1 MMQTLLTNSP
11 AAPTAAA
18 ADKSA
23 VLTASQ
29 DGGEGAQQSD
39 GKVGFSEVMN
49 RVQQA
54 DKVNAKADGKVV
66 NAGGKAPNA
75 DSKAPGRPGAEQ
87 GSAGALESNKPVP
100 TAKGEAAKSLANEAE
115 EAGSV
120 DDKPQK
126 GSEPDPALAPN
137 DFLQRL
143 QDALKQ
149 DTSLVAPPAINLVAT
164 APVVETDGKML
175 PHKDADAESAEA
187 SATLTQPLAGSSDKQ
202 GATTSAATLAR
213 QAASLLTGETS
224 AAVDA
229 KAAQPDA
236 VMTDDAALTAQLQET
251 GKESGGKESGGKESG
266 TGANANQ
273 PTDNNGKE
281 TKGSKNEL
289 SAAERAAL
297 LSKVPAAALSEQGEN
312 DTRIQLEGADKGA
325 KPVVPPMA
333 GKEEP
338 VKTAPLQATHQAVA
352 TQPGAARAFE
362 EGVTRTD
369 GGSSSVA
376 ADKAPTQTA
385 AEGDGQSKPVA
396 AKAEGQPAPAASSGA
411 PAPAPASEPVL
422 VAPQQV
428 LASSEPQGPQ
438 ASLASLSAGLKQM
451 EATERSDA
459 PRARS
464 EVKVDVKQKVAEL
477 ARGGA
482 QESSETTT
490 TPESSRSQ
498 QVQQN
503 SQPQAVGHDN
513 RPAATEA
520 AARREPANLP
530 HLKLADPEAPAQLHQ
545 KVNLMLAD
553 KLQQAEIQLDPL
565 GLGKMK
571 IQIQMGAD
579 SQANVHFVVQHGQTR
594 EMLEQAMPRL
604 RDMLAGQGI
613 QLGQTLVQQQPQ
625 QQSQGQ
631 SAFAGQGQQGQ
642 KGSGSF
648 AETGQ
653 TEAEVTGAGMRLST
667 ESANDSGIDFYA

>member
-29 DGGEGAQQSD
+29 DGGDGALQSD

-54 DKVNAKADGKVV
+54 DKVNAKGDGKVANADGK
-66 NAGGKAPNA
+66 APA
-75 DSKAPGRPGAEQ
+75 RPGAEQ

-100 TAKGEAAKSLANEAE
+100 TAKSEAAKSLANEAE
-115 EAGSV
+115 EAGSA

-126 GSEPDPALAPN
+126 GSDPDPALAPN

-149 DTSLVAPPAINLVAT
+149 DTSLVAPAAINLVAT

-175 PHKDADAESAEA
+175 PQKGADAESAEA
-187 SATLTQPLAGSSDKQ
+187 AATLTQPLASSGEKQ
-202 GATTSAATLAR
+202 GATTSAAALAR
-213 QAASLLTGETS
+213 QAASLLRGETS
-224 AAVDA
+224 VPVDA

-236 VMTDDAALTAQLQET
+236 VMTDDAALAAQLQET
-251 GKESGGKESGGKESG
+251 GKEGSGKESGA
-266 TGANANQ
+266 GANADQ
-273 PTDNNGKE
+273 HADSNGKE

-289 SAAERAAL
+289 STAERAAL
-297 LSKVPAAALSEQGEN
+297 LSKMPAAALSEQSEN

-338 VKTAPLQATHQAVA
+338 VKSAPLQATHQAVA

-369 GGSSSVA
+369 GGSSSAA

-385 AEGDGQSKPVA
+385 ADVDGQSKPVA

-411 PAPAPASEPVL
+411 SAPASEPVL

-653 TEAEVTGAGMRLST
+653 TKAEVTGAGMRLST
-667 ESANDSGIDFYA
+667 ESTNDSGIDFYA

>member
-29 DGGEGAQQSD
+29 DGGEGALQSD
-39 GKVGFSEVMN
+39 GKIGFSEVMN

-54 DKVNAKADGKVV
+54 DKVNAKADSKVA
-66 NAGGKAPNA
+66 NADGKAPA
-75 DSKAPGRPGAEQ
+75 RPGAEQ
-87 GSAGALESNKPVP
+87 GSAGALEGNKPVP
-100 TAKGEAAKSLANEAE
+100 TAKGEAAKSLADEAE
-115 EAGSV
+115 EAASA

-187 SATLTQPLAGSSDKQ
+187 SATLTQPLASSSDKQ
-202 GATTSAATLAR
+202 GATTSAAALAR

-224 AAVDA
+224 VPVDT
-229 KAAQPDA
+229 KAAQPDS
-236 VMTDDAALTAQLQET
+236 VVTDDAALAAQLQET
-251 GKESGGKESGGKESG
+251 GKEGSGKENDA
-266 TGANANQ
+266 GANANQ
-273 PTDNNGKE
+273 PADNNGKE
-281 TKGSKNEL
+281 TKGSKSEL

-297 LSKVPAAALSEQGEN
+297 LIKVPAAALSEQGEN

-411 PAPAPASEPVL
+411 PAPATAPASEPVL

-477 ARGGA
+477 ARGGT

-667 ESANDSGIDFYA
+667 ESTNDSGIDFYA

>member
-29 DGGEGAQQSD
+29 DGGEGALQSD
-39 GKVGFSEVMN
+39 GKAGFSEVMN

-54 DKVNAKADGKVV
+54 DKVNAKADGK
-66 NAGGKAPNA
+66 APA
-75 DSKAPGRPGAEQ
+75 RPGAEQ
-87 GSAGALESNKPVP
+87 GSAGASESNKPVP
-100 TAKGEAAKSLANEAE
+100 TTKSEAAKSLANEAE
-115 EAGSV
+115 EAGSA

-126 GSEPDPALAPN
+126 GSEPDPALTPN

-149 DTSLVAPPAINLVAT
+149 DTSLVAPTAINLVAT

-175 PHKDADAESAEA
+175 PQKGADAESAEA
-187 SATLTQPLAGSSDKQ
+187 SATLTQPLTGSGEKP
-202 GATTSAATLAR
+202 GATTSAAALAR

-224 AAVDA
+224 VPIDA

-236 VMTDDAALTAQLQET
+236 VMTDDAALAAQLQGA
-251 GKESGGKESGGKESG
+251 GKESGGKESGANTDQQADNSGK
-266 TGANANQ
+266 
-273 PTDNNGKE
+273 D
-281 TKGSKNEL
+281 TKGSKSEL

-297 LSKVPAAALSEQGEN
+297 LSKVPAAGLSEQGEN
-312 DTRIQLEGADKGA
+312 DTKIQLDGADKGA

-362 EGVTRTD
+362 EGITRTD
-369 GGSSSVA
+369 GGSNSAA

-385 AEGDGQSKPVA
+385 SDVDGQSKPVA
-396 AKAEGQPAPAASSGA
+396 AKAEGQPANAASSGA
-411 PAPAPASEPVL
+411 PAPATAPASEPVL

-490 TPESSRSQ
+490 TPENSRSQ

-667 ESANDSGIDFYA
+667 ESTNDSGIDFYA

>member
-29 DGGEGAQQSD
+29 DGGEGALQSD
-39 GKVGFSEVMN
+39 GKAGFSEVMN

-54 DKVNAKADGKVV
+54 DKVNAKADGK
-66 NAGGKAPNA
+66 APA
-75 DSKAPGRPGAEQ
+75 RPGAEQ
-87 GSAGALESNKPVP
+87 GSAGASESNKPVP
-100 TAKGEAAKSLANEAE
+100 TAKSEAAKSLANEAE
-115 EAGSV
+115 EAGSA

-149 DTSLVAPPAINLVAT
+149 DTSLVAPTAINLVAT

-175 PHKDADAESAEA
+175 PQKGADAESAEA

-202 GATTSAATLAR
+202 GATTSAAALAR

-224 AAVDA
+224 VPVDA

-236 VMTDDAALTAQLQET
+236 AMTDDVALTAQLQET
-251 GKESGGKESGGKESG
+251 GKEGSGKESG
-266 TGANANQ
+266 ANADQ
-273 PTDNNGKE
+273 QADNSGKE
-281 TKGSKNEL
+281 TKGSKSEL

-312 DTRIQLEGADKGA
+312 DTKIQLEGADKGA

-362 EGVTRTD
+362 EGMTRTD
-369 GGSSSVA
+369 SGSNSAA

-396 AKAEGQPAPAASSGA
+396 AKAEGQPANAASSGA
-411 PAPAPASEPVL
+411 PAPATAPASEPVL

-490 TPESSRSQ
+490 TPENSRSQ

-513 RPAATEA
+513 RPATAEL
-520 AARREPANLP
+520 AARRDPANLL

-571 IQIQMGAD
+571 IQIQID
-579 SQANVHFVVQHGQTR
+579 SSNQANVHFVVQHGQTR

-667 ESANDSGIDFYA
+667 ESTNDSGIDFYA

>member
-29 DGGEGAQQSD
+29 DGGEGALQSD

-54 DKVNAKADGKVV
+54 DKVNA

-75 DSKAPGRPGAEQ
+75 DSKAPARPGAEQ
-87 GSAGALESNKPVP
+87 GSSGALEGNKPVL
-100 TAKGEAAKSLANEAE
+100 TAKGEVAKSLANEAE
-115 EAGSV
+115 EVAGA
-120 DDKPQK
+120 DDKPPK
-126 GSEPDPALAPN
+126 GSDPDPALAPN

-149 DTSLVAPPAINLVAT
+149 DTSLVAPTAINLVAT

-175 PHKDADAESAEA
+175 PQKGADAESAEA
-187 SATLTQPLAGSSDKQ
+187 AATLTQPLAGSGEKL
-202 GATTSAATLAR
+202 GATTSAAALAR

-224 AAVDA
+224 APVDV
-229 KAAQPDA
+229 KAAQPDG
-236 VMTDDAALTAQLQET
+236 VVTDDAALAAQLQGA
-251 GKESGGKESGGKESG
+251 GKKSGGKESG
-266 TGANANQ
+266 TGGANADQ

-281 TKGSKNEL
+281 TKGSKSEL
-289 SAAERAAL
+289 S
-297 LSKVPAAALSEQGEN
+297 AAALSEQGEN
-312 DTRIQLEGADKGA
+312 DTRIQLEGVDKGA

-338 VKTAPLQATHQAVA
+338 VKTAPLQATHQVVA

-369 GGSSSVA
+369 SGSSNAA

-385 AEGDGQSKPVA
+385 AEGDGQSKAVA

-411 PAPAPASEPVL
+411 PAPATAPASEPVL

-482 QESSETTT
+482 QESSEATT

-667 ESANDSGIDFYA
+667 ESTNDSGIDFYA

>member
-11 AAPTAAA
+11 AAPTATA

-23 VLTASQ
+23 VLTANQ
-29 DGGEGAQQSD
+29 DGGEGALQSD

-54 DKVNAKADGKVV
+54 DKVNAKADGKVA
-66 NAGGKAPNA
+66 NAGGKAPA
-75 DSKAPGRPGAEQ
+75 RPGAEQ
-87 GSAGALESNKPVP
+87 GNVGAADSNKPVP

-115 EAGSV
+115 ETAGA

-175 PHKDADAESAEA
+175 PQEDADAESAEA

-202 GATTSAATLAR
+202 GATTSAAALAR

-224 AAVDA
+224 TPVDA

-236 VMTDDAALTAQLQET
+236 VVTDDAALTAQLQGAGQE
-251 GKESGGKESGGKESG
+251 GGGKESGA
-266 TGANANQ
+266 GANADQ
-273 PTDNNGKE
+273 QADNSGKE
-281 TKGSKNEL
+281 TKGSKSEL
-289 SAAERAAL
+289 STAERAAL
-297 LSKVPAAALSEQGEN
+297 LSKVPAAALSEQGED

-333 GKEEP
+333 GKEES

-369 GGSSSVA
+369 GGSSSAA

-411 PAPAPASEPVL
+411 PAPATAPANEPVL

-464 EVKVDVKQKVAEL
+464 EVKVDVKQKVADL

-667 ESANDSGIDFYA
+667 ESTNDSGIDFYA

>member
-1 MMQTLLTNSP
+1 MMQTVLTNSP
-11 AAPTAAA
+11 AAPTAVA

-29 DGGEGAQQSD
+29 DGGEGVLQSD

-54 DKVNAKADGKVV
+54 DKANVKTDGKVAKADGK
-66 NAGGKAPNA
+66 APA
-75 DSKAPGRPGAEQ
+75 LPGAEQ

-115 EAGSV
+115 EAAGA

-126 GSEPDPALAPN
+126 GSELDPALAPN

-149 DTSLVAPPAINLVAT
+149 DTSLVAPAAINLVAT

-187 SATLTQPLAGSSDKQ
+187 AATLTQPLAGSSDKQ
-202 GATTSAATLAR
+202 GAMTSAAALAR
-213 QAASLLTGETS
+213 QAASLLTGDTS
-224 AAVDA
+224 VPVDA

-251 GKESGGKESGGKESG
+251 GKESGGKESGA
-266 TGANANQ
+266 GANADQ
-273 PTDNNGKE
+273 PTDSNGKE
-281 TKGSKNEL
+281 TKGSKSEL

-297 LSKVPAAALSEQGEN
+297 LSKVPAAALSEQSED
-312 DTRIQLEGADKGA
+312 DTKIQLEGADKGA
-325 KPVVPPMA
+325 KPVVPSMA

-369 GGSSSVA
+369 GGSSSAA

-411 PAPAPASEPVL
+411 PAPATAPANEPVL

-477 ARGGA
+477 VRGGA

-667 ESANDSGIDFYA
+667 ESTNDSGIDFYA

>member
-1 MMQTLLTNSP
+1 MMQTLLTNSS

-29 DGGEGAQQSD
+29 DGSEGALQSD
-39 GKVGFSEVMN
+39 GKGGFSEVMN

-54 DKVNAKADGKVV
+54 GKGNAKADGHVA
-66 NAGGKAPNA
+66 NADGKAGPE
-75 DSKAPGRPGAEQ
+75 R
-87 GSAGALESNKPVP
+87 AGAVESDKPLQN
-100 TAKGEAAKSLANEAE
+100 AKGEAAKSLANEAE
-115 EAGSV
+115 EAAGA

-126 GSEPDPALAPN
+126 GSDPDPALAPN

-149 DTSLVAPPAINLVAT
+149 DTSLVAPAAITLVAS

-175 PHKDADAESAEA
+175 PPDDAQAASAET
-187 SATLTQPLAGSSDKQ
+187 SATLTQPLAGSGDKQ
-202 GATTSAATLAR
+202 GTTTAAAALAR

-224 AAVDA
+224 APVDA
-229 KAAQPDA
+229 KATQPDA
-236 VMTDDAALTAQLQET
+236 VVTDDAALAAQLQEAGKEGS
-251 GKESGGKESGGKESG
+251 GKESGAG
-266 TGANANQ
+266 GANADQ
-273 PTDNNGKE
+273 HADKNGKDA
-281 TKGSKNEL
+281 KGSKSEL

-297 LSKVPAAALSEQGEN
+297 QSKLPAAAAVSGQDKEN
-312 DTRIQLEGADKGA
+312 VQIQMEGADKGA

-333 GKEEP
+333 GKDEP
-338 VKTAPLQATHQAVA
+338 ARPSPLQTTHSTVA
-352 TQPGAARAFE
+352 AQPGAARAFV
-362 EGVTRTD
+362 EGMSRADSEANLT
-369 GGSSSVA
+369 SEKAQPQSV
-376 ADKAPTQTA
+376 
-385 AEGDGQSKPVA
+385 AEGDGHSRPATA
-396 AKAEGQPAPAASSGA
+396 AKTESQPAPAAGST
-411 PAPAPASEPVL
+411 PAPAATPNEPVL

-451 EATERSDA
+451 EATERSDSA
-459 PRARS
+459 RGRS
-464 EVKVDVKQKVAEL
+464 EVKVDLKQKAAEL
-477 ARGGA
+477 ARGTSQG
-482 QESSETTT
+482 SSEATA
-490 TPESSRSQ
+490 TPESSHSQ

-513 RPAATEA
+513 RPATIEL
-520 AARREPANLP
+520 AARRDPANLP

-571 IQIQMGAD
+571 IQIQID
-579 SQANVHFVVQHGQTR
+579 SSNQANVHFVVQHGQTR

-613 QLGQTLVQQQPQ
+613 QLGQTQVQQ

-631 SAFAGQGQQGQ
+631 SGFSGQGQQGQ

-653 TEAEVTGAGMRLST
+653 TEAEVTGAGMSLSR
-667 ESANDSGIDFYA
+667 ESTNDRGIDFYA

>member
-29 DGGEGAQQSD
+29 DGGEGALQSD

-54 DKVNAKADGKVV
+54 DKVNAKADGKVP
-66 NAGGKAPNA
+66 A
-75 DSKAPGRPGAEQ
+75 RPGAEQ

-100 TAKGEAAKSLANEAE
+100 TAKSEVAKSLANEAE
-115 EAGSV
+115 EAGSA

-149 DTSLVAPPAINLVAT
+149 DTSLVAPPVINLVAT

-187 SATLTQPLAGSSDKQ
+187 SATLTQPLAGSGEKQ
-202 GATTSAATLAR
+202 GATTSAAALAR

-224 AAVDA
+224 TPVDA

-236 VMTDDAALTAQLQET
+236 VMTDDAALVAQLQET
-251 GKESGGKESGGKESG
+251 GKEGSGKESGAGD
-266 TGANANQ
+266 NADQ
-273 PTDNNGKE
+273 QADSNGKE

-289 SAAERAAL
+289 STAERAAL

-312 DTRIQLEGADKGA
+312 DTKIQLEGADKGA
-325 KPVVPPMA
+325 KTVVPPMA

-338 VKTAPLQATHQAVA
+338 VKTAPLQATHQGVT

-369 GGSSSVA
+369 GGSSSAA

-385 AEGDGQSKPVA
+385 AEGDGQSKPVT

-411 PAPAPASEPVL
+411 PAPATAPANEPVL

-477 ARGGA
+477 ARGGT

-530 HLKLADPEAPAQLHQ
+530 HLKLADPEASAQLHQ

-642 KGSGSF
+642 KGGGSF

-667 ESANDSGIDFYA
+667 ESTNDSGIDFYA

>member
-1 MMQTLLTNSP
+1 MMQTLLTNSS
-11 AAPTAAA
+11 ATPTATA

-23 VLTASQ
+23 LLTASQ
-29 DGGEGAQQSD
+29 DGGEGALQSD

-54 DKVNAKADGKVV
+54 DKVNAKGDGKVA

-75 DSKAPGRPGAEQ
+75 DSKAPARPGAEQ
-87 GSAGALESNKPVP
+87 GNVGAADSNKPVP

-115 EAGSV
+115 EAAGA

-126 GSEPDPALAPN
+126 GSDPDPALAPN

-149 DTSLVAPPAINLVAT
+149 DTSLVAPTAINLVAT

-187 SATLTQPLAGSSDKQ
+187 AATLTQPLAGSGEKQ
-202 GATTSAATLAR
+202 GATTSAAVLAR
-213 QAASLLTGETS
+213 QAASLLTGDTS
-224 AAVDA
+224 VPVDA

-236 VMTDDAALTAQLQET
+236 VVTDDAVLAAQLQGA
-251 GKESGGKESGGKESG
+251 GKESGGKESGA
-266 TGANANQ
+266 GANADQ
-273 PTDNNGKE
+273 QADNSGKE
-281 TKGSKNEL
+281 TKGSKSEL

-297 LSKVPAAALSEQGEN
+297 LSKVPATALSEQGEN
-312 DTRIQLEGADKGA
+312 DTKIQLEGADNKGA

-369 GGSSSVA
+369 GGSSSAA

-411 PAPAPASEPVL
+411 PASATAPASEPVL

-667 ESANDSGIDFYA
+667 ESTNDSGIDFYA

>member
-1 MMQTLLTNSP
+1 MMQTLLTNSS

-29 DGGEGAQQSD
+29 DGSEGALQSD
-39 GKVGFSEVMN
+39 GKGGFSEVMN

-54 DKVNAKADGKVV
+54 GKGNAKADGHVA
-66 NAGGKAPNA
+66 NADGKAGPE
-75 DSKAPGRPGAEQ
+75 R
-87 GSAGALESNKPVP
+87 AGAVESDKPLQN
-100 TAKGEAAKSLANEAE
+100 AKGEAAKSLANEAE
-115 EAGSV
+115 EAAGA

-126 GSEPDPALAPN
+126 GSDPDPALAPN

-149 DTSLVAPPAINLVAT
+149 DTSLVAPAAITLVAS

-175 PHKDADAESAEA
+175 PPDDAQAASAET
-187 SATLTQPLAGSSDKQ
+187 SATLTQPLAGSGDKQ
-202 GATTSAATLAR
+202 GTTTAAAALAR

-224 AAVDA
+224 APVDA
-229 KAAQPDA
+229 KATQPDA
-236 VMTDDAALTAQLQET
+236 VVTDDAALAAQLQEAGKEGS
-251 GKESGGKESGGKESG
+251 GKESGAG
-266 TGANANQ
+266 GANADQ
-273 PTDNNGKE
+273 HADKNGKDA
-281 TKGSKNEL
+281 KGSKSEL

-297 LSKVPAAALSEQGEN
+297 QSKLSAAAAVSGQDKEN
-312 DTRIQLEGADKGA
+312 AQIQMEGADKGA

-333 GKEEP
+333 GKDEP
-338 VKTAPLQATHQAVA
+338 ARPSPLQTTHSTVA
-352 TQPGAARAFE
+352 AQPGAARAFV
-362 EGVTRTD
+362 EGMSRADSEANLT
-369 GGSSSVA
+369 SEKAQPQSV
-376 ADKAPTQTA
+376 
-385 AEGDGQSKPVA
+385 AEGDGHSKPATA
-396 AKAEGQPAPAASSGA
+396 AKTESQPAPAAGST
-411 PAPAPASEPVL
+411 PAPAATPNEPVL

-451 EATERSDA
+451 EATERSDSA
-459 PRARS
+459 RGRS
-464 EVKVDVKQKVAEL
+464 EVKVDLKQKAAEL
-477 ARGGA
+477 ARGTSQG
-482 QESSETTT
+482 SSEATA
-490 TPESSRSQ
+490 TPESSHSQ

-513 RPAATEA
+513 RPATIEL
-520 AARREPANLP
+520 AARRDPANLP

-571 IQIQMGAD
+571 IQIQID
-579 SQANVHFVVQHGQTR
+579 SSNQANVHFVVQHGQTR

-613 QLGQTLVQQQPQ
+613 QLGQTQVQQ

-631 SAFAGQGQQGQ
+631 SGFSGQGQQGQ

-653 TEAEVTGAGMRLST
+653 TEAEVTGAGMSLSR
-667 ESANDSGIDFYA
+667 ESTNDRGIDFYA

>member
-11 AAPTAAA
+11 ATPTATA

-29 DGGEGAQQSD
+29 DGSEGALQSD
-39 GKVGFSEVMN
+39 GKGGFSEVMN

-54 DKVNAKADGKVV
+54 GKGNAKADGHVA
-66 NAGGKAPNA
+66 NADGKAA
-75 DSKAPGRPGAEQ
+75 SRPGTGPER
-87 GSAGALESNKPVP
+87 AGAVESDKPLQN
-100 TAKGEAAKSLANEAE
+100 ARGEAAKSLANEAE
-115 EAGSV
+115 EAAGA

-126 GSEPDPALAPN
+126 GCDPDPALAPN

-149 DTSLVAPPAINLVAT
+149 DTSLVAPAAITLVAST
-164 APVVETDGKML
+164 PVVETDGKML
-175 PHKDADAESAEA
+175 PPDDAQAASAET
-187 SATLTQPLAGSSDKQ
+187 SATLTQPLAGSGDKQ
-202 GATTSAATLAR
+202 GTTTAAAALAR
-213 QAASLLTGETS
+213 QAASLLTGETNTP
-224 AAVDA
+224 VDA

-236 VMTDDAALTAQLQET
+236 VVTDDAALAAQLQEAGKEGS
-251 GKESGGKESGGKESG
+251 GKESG
-266 TGANANQ
+266 ANADQ
-273 PTDNNGKE
+273 HADKNGKDA
-281 TKGSKNEL
+281 KGSKSEL

-297 LSKVPAAALSEQGEN
+297 QSKVPAAAAVSGQDKEN
-312 DTRIQLEGADKGA
+312 VQIQVEGADKGA
-325 KPVVPPMA
+325 KPVVPPMV
-333 GKEEP
+333 GKDEP
-338 VKTAPLQATHQAVA
+338 ARPSPLQTTHSTVA
-352 TQPGAARAFE
+352 AQPGAARAFA
-362 EGVTRTD
+362 EGMSRAD
-369 GGSSSVA
+369 GEANLTSE
-376 ADKAPTQTA
+376 KAPPQSVS
-385 AEGDGQSKPVA
+385 EGDGHSKPATA
-396 AKAEGQPAPAASSGA
+396 AKTESQPAPAAGST
-411 PAPAPASEPVL
+411 PAPAATPSEPVL

-451 EATERSDA
+451 EATERSDSA
-459 PRARS
+459 RGRS
-464 EVKVDVKQKVAEL
+464 EVKVDLKQKAAEL
-477 ARGGA
+477 ARGTSQG
-482 QESSETTT
+482 SSETTA
-490 TPESSRSQ
+490 TPESSHSQ

-513 RPAATEA
+513 RPATAEL
-520 AARREPANLP
+520 AARRDPANLP

-571 IQIQMGAD
+571 IQIQID
-579 SQANVHFVVQHGQTR
+579 SSNQANVHFVVQHGQTR

-613 QLGQTLVQQQPQ
+613 QLGQTQVQQ

-631 SAFAGQGQQGQ
+631 SGFSGQGQQGQ

-653 TEAEVTGAGMRLST
+653 TEAEVTGAGMSLSR
-667 ESANDSGIDFYA
+667 ESTNDRGIDFYA

>member
-18 ADKSA
+18 ADKST

-29 DGGEGAQQSD
+29 DGGEGALQSD

-54 DKVNAKADGKVV
+54 DKVNAKADGKVA
-66 NAGGKAPNA
+66 NADGKASP
-75 DSKAPGRPGAEQ
+75 RPGAEQ
-87 GSAGALESNKPVP
+87 GSAGVLESNKPMP
-100 TAKGEAAKSLANEAE
+100 TAKGEAAKSLANEAD
-115 EAGSV
+115 EAGSA

-175 PHKDADAESAEA
+175 PQEDADAESAEA

-202 GATTSAATLAR
+202 GATTSAAALAR

-224 AAVDA
+224 VPVDA

-236 VMTDDAALTAQLQET
+236 VMTDDAALAAQLQET
-251 GKESGGKESGGKESG
+251 GKEGSGKKS
-266 TGANANQ
+266 GANADQ
-273 PTDNNGKE
+273 HADNNGKE
-281 TKGSKNEL
+281 TKGSKSEL

-362 EGVTRTD
+362 EGITRTD
-369 GGSSSVA
+369 SGSNSAA

-396 AKAEGQPAPAASSGA
+396 AKAEGQPANAASSGA
-411 PAPAPASEPVL
+411 PAPATAPASEPVL

-490 TPESSRSQ
+490 TPENSRSQ

-667 ESANDSGIDFYA
+667 ESTNDSGIDFYA

>member
-11 AAPTAAA
+11 ATPTATA

-54 DKVNAKADGKVV
+54 DKVNAKADGK
-66 NAGGKAPNA
+66 APA
-75 DSKAPGRPGAEQ
+75 RPGAEQ
-87 GSAGALESNKPVP
+87 GSAGALEGNKPVP
-100 TAKGEAAKSLANEAE
+100 TAKGEAAKSLANEAD
-115 EAGSV
+115 EAGSA

-164 APVVETDGKML
+164 APVIEMDGKML
-175 PHKDADAESAEA
+175 PHHKDADAESAEA
-187 SATLTQPLAGSSDKQ
+187 AATLTQPLAGSSDKQ
-202 GATTSAATLAR
+202 GATTSAAALAR

-224 AAVDA
+224 VPVDA
-229 KAAQPDA
+229 KAAQPDG
-236 VMTDDAALTAQLQET
+236 VVTDDAALTAQLQET
-251 GKESGGKESGGKESG
+251 GKEGSGKESG

-281 TKGSKNEL
+281 TKGSKSEL

-312 DTRIQLEGADKGA
+312 DTKIQLEGADKGA

-369 GGSSSVA
+369 GGSSSAA

-385 AEGDGQSKPVA
+385 ADADGQSKPVA

-411 PAPAPASEPVL
+411 PAPATAPASEPVL

-477 ARGGA
+477 ARGSA

-667 ESANDSGIDFYA
+667 ESTNDSGIDFYA

>member
-29 DGGEGAQQSD
+29 DGGEGALQSD

-54 DKVNAKADGKVV
+54 DKVNAKADGKVA
-66 NAGGKAPNA
+66 NADGKAPA
-75 DSKAPGRPGAEQ
+75 RPGAEQ
-87 GSAGALESNKPVP
+87 GNVGAAESNKPVP

-115 EAGSV
+115 EAGSA

-126 GSEPDPALAPN
+126 GSEPDPVLAPN

-175 PHKDADAESAEA
+175 PQEDADAESAEA
-187 SATLTQPLAGSSDKQ
+187 SATLTQPLA
-202 GATTSAATLAR
+202 R

-224 AAVDA
+224 TPVDA

-236 VMTDDAALTAQLQET
+236 VMTDDAALVAQLQET
-251 GKESGGKESGGKESG
+251 GKEGSGKESGAGD
-266 TGANANQ
+266 NADQ
-273 PTDNNGKE
+273 QADSNGKE

-289 SAAERAAL
+289 STAERAAL

-312 DTRIQLEGADKGA
+312 DTKIQLEGADKGA
-325 KPVVPPMA
+325 KTVVPPMA

-369 GGSSSVA
+369 GGSSSAA

-385 AEGDGQSKPVA
+385 AEGDGQSKPVT

-411 PAPAPASEPVL
+411 PAPATAPANEPVL

-477 ARGGA
+477 ARGGT

-503 SQPQAVGHDN
+503 SQPQAVGYDN

-667 ESANDSGIDFYA
+667 ESTNDSRIDFYA

>member
-29 DGGEGAQQSD
+29 DGGEGALLSD
-39 GKVGFSEVMN
+39 GKAGFSEVMN

-54 DKVNAKADGKVV
+54 DKVNAKADGK
-66 NAGGKAPNA
+66 APA
-75 DSKAPGRPGAEQ
+75 RPGAEQ
-87 GSAGALESNKPVP
+87 GSAGASESNKPVP
-100 TAKGEAAKSLANEAE
+100 TAKGEVAKSLANEAE
-115 EAGSV
+115 EAAGA

-149 DTSLVAPPAINLVAT
+149 DTSLVAPAAINLVAT

-175 PHKDADAESAEA
+175 PQKGPDAESAEA
-187 SATLTQPLAGSSDKQ
+187 AATLTQPLAGSGEKQ
-202 GATTSAATLAR
+202 GATTSAAALAR

-224 AAVDA
+224 VPVDA

-236 VMTDDAALTAQLQET
+236 VMTDDAALAAQLQET
-251 GKESGGKESGGKESG
+251 GKEGSGKKS
-266 TGANANQ
+266 GANADQ
-273 PTDNNGKE
+273 HADNNGKE
-281 TKGSKNEL
+281 TKGSKSEL

-369 GGSSSVA
+369 GGSSSAA

-411 PAPAPASEPVL
+411 PAPATAPASEPVL

-451 EATERSDA
+451 EATERSEA
-459 PRARS
+459 TRARS

-520 AARREPANLP
+520 TARREPANLP

-667 ESANDSGIDFYA
+667 ESTNDSGIDFYA

>member
-29 DGGEGAQQSD
+29 DGGEGALQSD

-54 DKVNAKADGKVV
+54 DKVNAKGDGKVANADGK
-66 NAGGKAPNA
+66 APA
-75 DSKAPGRPGAEQ
+75 RPGAEQ
-87 GSAGALESNKPVP
+87 GSSGALEGNKPVP

-115 EAGSV
+115 EAGSA

-149 DTSLVAPPAINLVAT
+149 DTSLVALPVINLVAT

-175 PHKDADAESAEA
+175 PQKGADAESAEA

-202 GATTSAATLAR
+202 GATTSAAALAR

-224 AAVDA
+224 VPVDA

-236 VMTDDAALTAQLQET
+236 AMTDDVALTAQLQET
-251 GKESGGKESGGKESG
+251 GKEGSGKESG
-266 TGANANQ
+266 ANADQ
-273 PTDNNGKE
+273 QADNSGKE
-281 TKGSKNEL
+281 TKGSKSEL

-297 LSKVPAAALSEQGEN
+297 LSKVPAAGLSEQGEN
-312 DTRIQLEGADKGA
+312 DTKIQLDGADKGA

-362 EGVTRTD
+362 EGMTRTD
-369 GGSSSVA
+369 GGSSSTA
-376 ADKAPTQTA
+376 ADKASTQTA
-385 AEGDGQSKPVA
+385 TEGDGQSKPVA

-411 PAPAPASEPVL
+411 PAPATAPASEPVL

-482 QESSETTT
+482 QESSEATT

-667 ESANDSGIDFYA
+667 ESTNDSGIDFYA

>member
-11 AAPTAAA
+11 ATPTATA
-18 ADKSA
+18 ADKNA

-29 DGGEGAQQSD
+29 DGGEGALQSD

-54 DKVNAKADGKVV
+54 DKVNAKGDGKVANADGK
-66 NAGGKAPNA
+66 APA
-75 DSKAPGRPGAEQ
+75 RAGAEQ

-100 TAKGEAAKSLANEAE
+100 TAKSEAAKSLANEAE
-115 EAGSV
+115 EAGSA

-149 DTSLVAPPAINLVAT
+149 DTSLVAPAAINLVAT

-187 SATLTQPLAGSSDKQ
+187 AAPLTQPLAGSGDKQ
-202 GATTSAATLAR
+202 GATTSAAALAR

-224 AAVDA
+224 VPVDA

-236 VMTDDAALTAQLQET
+236 VMTDDAALVAQLQET
-251 GKESGGKESGGKESG
+251 GKEGSGKESGAGD
-266 TGANANQ
+266 NADQ
-273 PTDNNGKE
+273 QADSNGKE
-281 TKGSKNEL
+281 TKRSKNEL
-289 SAAERAAL
+289 STAERAAL

-369 GGSSSVA
+369 GGSSSA
-376 ADKAPTQTA
+376 ATDKAPTQTT
-385 AEGDGQSKPVA
+385 AEGDGHSKPVA

-613 QLGQTLVQQQPQ
+613 QLGQTLVQQQQ

-667 ESANDSGIDFYA
+667 ESTNDSGIDFYA

>member
-29 DGGEGAQQSD
+29 DSGEGALLSD
-39 GKVGFSEVMN
+39 GKAGFSEVMN

-54 DKVNAKADGKVV
+54 DKVNAKADGK
-66 NAGGKAPNA
+66 APA
-75 DSKAPGRPGAEQ
+75 RPGAEQ
-87 GSAGALESNKPVP
+87 GSAGASESNKPVP
-100 TAKGEAAKSLANEAE
+100 TAKSGAAKSLANEAE
-115 EAGSV
+115 EAGSA

-126 GSEPDPALAPN
+126 GSEPDPALTPN

-149 DTSLVAPPAINLVAT
+149 DTSLVAPTAINLVAT

-175 PHKDADAESAEA
+175 PQKGADAESAEA

-202 GATTSAATLAR
+202 GATTSAAALAR

-224 AAVDA
+224 VPVDG

-236 VMTDDAALTAQLQET
+236 AMTAQLQET
-251 GKESGGKESGGKESG
+251 GKEGSGKESG
-266 TGANANQ
+266 ANADQ
-273 PTDNNGKE
+273 QADNSGKE
-281 TKGSKNEL
+281 TKGSKSEL

-312 DTRIQLEGADKGA
+312 DTKIQLEGADKGA

-362 EGVTRTD
+362 EGMTRTD
-369 GGSSSVA
+369 SGSNSAA
-376 ADKAPTQTA
+376 ADKATTQTT

-396 AKAEGQPAPAASSGA
+396 AKAEGQPANAASSGA
-411 PAPAPASEPVL
+411 PAPATAPASEPVL

-490 TPESSRSQ
+490 TPENSRSQ

-667 ESANDSGIDFYA
+667 ESTNDSGIDFYA

>member
-29 DGGEGAQQSD
+29 DGGEGALQSD

-54 DKVNAKADGKVV
+54 DKVNAKGDGKVV

-75 DSKAPGRPGAEQ
+75 DSKAPARPGAEQ

-115 EAGSV
+115 EAGGA

-202 GATTSAATLAR
+202 GATTSAAALAR

-224 AAVDA
+224 VPIDA

-236 VMTDDAALTAQLQET
+236 VMTDDAALAAQLQGA
-251 GKESGGKESGGKESG
+251 GKEGSGKENGA
-266 TGANANQ
+266 GANADQ
-273 PTDNNGKE
+273 PTDSNGKE
-281 TKGSKNEL
+281 TKGSKSEL

-369 GGSSSVA
+369 GGSSSTA
-376 ADKAPTQTA
+376 ADKAPTQTT
-385 AEGDGQSKPVA
+385 AEGVGQSKAVA
-396 AKAEGQPAPAASSGA
+396 AKTEGQPANAANSGA
-411 PAPAPASEPVL
+411 PAPATAPASEPVL

-451 EATERSDA
+451 EATERSEA

-667 ESANDSGIDFYA
+667 ESTNDSGIDFYA

>member
-23 VLTASQ
+23 LLTASK
-29 DGGEGAQQSD
+29 DGGEGALQSD

-54 DKVNAKADGKVV
+54 DKVNVKADGKVA
-66 NAGGKAPNA
+66 NADGKVPNA
-75 DSKAPGRPGAEQ
+75 DSKAPARPGAEQ
-87 GSAGALESNKPVP
+87 GSAGALEGNKPVP
-100 TAKGEAAKSLANEAE
+100 TAKGEAAKSLANEAD
-115 EAGSV
+115 EAGGA

-126 GSEPDPALAPN
+126 GSEPDLALAPN

-149 DTSLVAPPAINLVAT
+149 DTSLVALPAINLVAT

-175 PHKDADAESAEA
+175 PQKGADAESAEA
-187 SATLTQPLAGSSDKQ
+187 SATLTQPLAGSGEKQ
-202 GATTSAATLAR
+202 GAMTSAAALAR

-224 AAVDA
+224 VPVDT

-236 VMTDDAALTAQLQET
+236 VMTDDAALAAQLQGA
-251 GKESGGKESGGKESG
+251 GKESGGKESGA
-266 TGANANQ
+266 GANADQ
-273 PTDNNGKE
+273 QADSNGKE
-281 TKGSKNEL
+281 NKGSKSEL

-297 LSKVPAAALSEQGEN
+297 LSKVPAAALSEQGGN
-312 DTRIQLEGADKGA
+312 DTKIQLEGADKGD

-369 GGSSSVA
+369 DGSSSAA

-385 AEGDGQSKPVA
+385 ADVDGQSKPVA

-411 PAPAPASEPVL
+411 SAPASEPVL

-451 EATERSDA
+451 EATERSEA

-667 ESANDSGIDFYA
+667 ESTNDSGIDFYA

>member
-11 AAPTAAA
+11 ATPTATA
-18 ADKSA
+18 ADKNA

-29 DGGEGAQQSD
+29 DGGEGALQSD

-54 DKVNAKADGKVV
+54 DKVNAKADGK
-66 NAGGKAPNA
+66 APA
-75 DSKAPGRPGAEQ
+75 RPGAEQ
-87 GSAGALESNKPVP
+87 GSSGALEGNKPVP

-115 EAGSV
+115 EAAGA

-126 GSEPDPALAPN
+126 GSDPDPALAPN

-149 DTSLVAPPAINLVAT
+149 DTSLVAPTAINLVAT

-175 PHKDADAESAEA
+175 PHKDADTESAEA
-187 SATLTQPLAGSSDKQ
+187 AATLTQPLAGSGEKP
-202 GATTSAATLAR
+202 GATTSAAALAR

-224 AAVDA
+224 VPVDA
-229 KAAQPDA
+229 KAAQPDT
-236 VMTDDAALTAQLQET
+236 VTTDDAALTAQLQET
-251 GKESGGKESGGKESG
+251 GKEESGKESG
-266 TGANANQ
+266 ANADQ
-273 PTDNNGKE
+273 HADNNGKE
-281 TKGSKNEL
+281 TKGSKSEL

-312 DTRIQLEGADKGA
+312 DTTIQLEGADKGA

-352 TQPGAARAFE
+352 TQPGATRAFE

-369 GGSSSVA
+369 GGSSNTA

-385 AEGDGQSKPVA
+385 ADADGQSKPVA

-411 PAPAPASEPVL
+411 PAPATAPASEPVL

-667 ESANDSGIDFYA
+667 ESTNDSGIDFYA

>member
-29 DGGEGAQQSD
+29 DGGEGALQSD

-54 DKVNAKADGKVV
+54 DKVNAKADSKVV

-75 DSKAPGRPGAEQ
+75 DSKAPARPGAEQ
-87 GSAGALESNKPVP
+87 GNVGAADSNKPVP
-100 TAKGEAAKSLANEAE
+100 TAKGEAAKSLANEAD
-115 EAGSV
+115 EAAGA

-164 APVVETDGKML
+164 APVVETDGKIL
-175 PHKDADAESAEA
+175 PQEDADAESAEA
-187 SATLTQPLAGSSDKQ
+187 SATLTQPLASSSDKP
-202 GATTSAATLAR
+202 GATTSAAALAR

-224 AAVDA
+224 VPVDA

-236 VMTDDAALTAQLQET
+236 VVTDDAALAAQLQGA
-251 GKESGGKESGGKESG
+251 GKESGGKESGA
-266 TGANANQ
+266 GANADPQ
-273 PTDNNGKE
+273 ADNSGKE
-281 TKGSKNEL
+281 TKGSKSEL

-396 AKAEGQPAPAASSGA
+396 TKAEGQPAPAASSGA
-411 PAPAPASEPVL
+411 PAPATAPVSEPVL

-477 ARGGA
+477 ARGSA

-667 ESANDSGIDFYA
+667 ESTNDSGIDFYA

>member
-29 DGGEGAQQSD
+29 DGGEGALQSD

-54 DKVNAKADGKVV
+54 DKVNAKADGK
-66 NAGGKAPNA
+66 APA
-75 DSKAPGRPGAEQ
+75 RPGAEQ
-87 GSAGALESNKPVP
+87 GNVGAAESNKPVP

-115 EAGSV
+115 EAAGA

-175 PHKDADAESAEA
+175 PQEDADAESAEA
-187 SATLTQPLAGSSDKQ
+187 SATLTQPLAGSDKQ
-202 GATTSAATLAR
+202 GATTSAAALAR
-213 QAASLLTGETS
+213 QAASLLTGETGVP
-224 AAVDA
+224 VDA

-236 VMTDDAALTAQLQET
+236 VVTDDAALTAQLQGA
-251 GKESGGKESGGKESG
+251 GKESGGKESGA
-266 TGANANQ
+266 GANADQ
-273 PTDNNGKE
+273 PTDSNGKE
-281 TKGSKNEL
+281 TKGSKSEL

-338 VKTAPLQATHQAVA
+338 VKTASLQATHQAVA

-369 GGSSSVA
+369 SGSRSAA

-385 AEGDGQSKPVA
+385 ADADGQSKPVA
-396 AKAEGQPAPAASSGA
+396 AKAEGQPTPAASSGA
-411 PAPAPASEPVL
+411 PAPATANEPVL

-464 EVKVDVKQKVAEL
+464 EVKVDVKPKVAEL
-477 ARGGA
+477 ARGGT

-667 ESANDSGIDFYA
+667 ESTNDSGIDFYA

>member
-29 DGGEGAQQSD
+29 DGGEGALQSD

-54 DKVNAKADGKVV
+54 DKVNAKGDGKVV

-75 DSKAPGRPGAEQ
+75 DSKAPVRPGAEQ
-87 GSAGALESNKPVP
+87 GNVGAADSNKPVP

-115 EAGSV
+115 EVGSA

-149 DTSLVAPPAINLVAT
+149 DTSLVAPPVINLVAT

-175 PHKDADAESAEA
+175 PQEDADAESAEA

-202 GATTSAATLAR
+202 GATTSAAALAR
-213 QAASLLTGETS
+213 QAASLLMGETS
-224 AAVDA
+224 VPVDA

-236 VMTDDAALTAQLQET
+236 VMTDDAALAAQLQET
-251 GKESGGKESGGKESG
+251 GKEGSGKENGAG
-266 TGANANQ
+266 GANANQ

-312 DTRIQLEGADKGA
+312 DTKSQLEGADKGA

-369 GGSSSVA
+369 GGSSSAA

-396 AKAEGQPAPAASSGA
+396 TKAEGQPAPAASSGT

-451 EATERSDA
+451 EATERSEA

-477 ARGGA
+477 ARGSA

-667 ESANDSGIDFYA
+667 ESTNDSGIDFYA

>member
-29 DGGEGAQQSD
+29 DGGEGALQSD

-54 DKVNAKADGKVV
+54 DKVNAKGDGKVA
-66 NAGGKAPNA
+66 NADGKAPNA
-75 DSKAPGRPGAEQ
+75 DSKAPARPGAEQ
-87 GSAGALESNKPVP
+87 GSAGALEGNKPVP

-115 EAGSV
+115 EAGSA

-164 APVVETDGKML
+164 APVIEMDGKML

-187 SATLTQPLAGSSDKQ
+187 AATLTQPLAGSSDKQ
-202 GATTSAATLAR
+202 GATTSAAALAR

-224 AAVDA
+224 VPVDVE
-229 KAAQPDA
+229 AAQPDA

-251 GKESGGKESGGKESG
+251 GKEGSGKESG

-281 TKGSKNEL
+281 TKGSKSEL

-312 DTRIQLEGADKGA
+312 DTKIQLEGADKGA

-369 GGSSSVA
+369 GGSSNGA

-385 AEGDGQSKPVA
+385 TEEDGQSKPVA

-411 PAPAPASEPVL
+411 PAPATAPASEPVL

-451 EATERSDA
+451 EATERSEA

-477 ARGGA
+477 ARGGT

-667 ESANDSGIDFYA
+667 ESTNDSGIDFYA

>member
-1 MMQTLLTNSP
+1 
-11 AAPTAAA
+11 
-18 ADKSA
+18 
-23 VLTASQ
+23 
-29 DGGEGAQQSD
+29 
-39 GKVGFSEVMN
+39 MN

-54 DKVNAKADGKVV
+54 HKVNAKADGKVA
-66 NAGGKAPNA
+66 NADGKAPNA
-75 DSKAPGRPGAEQ
+75 DSKAPARPGAEQ
-87 GSAGALESNKPVP
+87 GSAGALEGNKPVP
-100 TAKGEAAKSLANEAE
+100 TTKGEAAKSLANEAD
-115 EAGSV
+115 EAGSA

-149 DTSLVAPPAINLVAT
+149 DTSLVAPTAINLVAT

-175 PHKDADAESAEA
+175 PQKGADTESAEA
-187 SATLTQPLAGSSDKQ
+187 SATLTQPLAGSGDKP
-202 GATTSAATLAR
+202 GATTNAAALAR

-224 AAVDA
+224 VPVDA

-236 VMTDDAALTAQLQET
+236 AMTDDVALTAQLQET
-251 GKESGGKESGGKESG
+251 GKEGSGKESG
-266 TGANANQ
+266 ANADQ
-273 PTDNNGKE
+273 QADNSGKE
-281 TKGSKNEL
+281 TKGSKSEL

-312 DTRIQLEGADKGA
+312 DTKIQLEGADKGA

-338 VKTAPLQATHQAVA
+338 VKTAPLQATYQAVA

-369 GGSSSVA
+369 GGSSNAA
-376 ADKAPTQTA
+376 ADKAPTQTT
-385 AEGDGQSKPVA
+385 AEGDGQPKPVA
-396 AKAEGQPAPAASSGA
+396 AKAEGQPALAASSGA
-411 PAPAPASEPVL
+411 PAPTTAPASEPVL

-459 PRARS
+459 PRARN
-464 EVKVDVKQKVAEL
+464 EVKVDVKQKVVEL

-503 SQPQAVGHDN
+503 SQPQAVGHDS

-667 ESANDSGIDFYA
+667 ESTNDSGIDFYA

>member
-23 VLTASQ
+23 VLTASK
-29 DGGEGAQQSD
+29 DGGEGALQSE

-54 DKVNAKADGKVV
+54 DKVNTKADGKVA

-75 DSKAPGRPGAEQ
+75 DSKAPARPGAEQ
-87 GSAGALESNKPVP
+87 GSAGAAESNKPVP
-100 TAKGEAAKSLANEAE
+100 TAKGEAAKSLANEAD
-115 EAGSV
+115 EAGSA

-149 DTSLVAPPAINLVAT
+149 DTSLVAPTAINLVAT

-187 SATLTQPLAGSSDKQ
+187 AATLTQPLAGSDKQ
-202 GATTSAATLAR
+202 GATTSAAALAR

-224 AAVDA
+224 VPVDA

-236 VMTDDAALTAQLQET
+236 VVTDDAALTAQLQGA
-251 GKESGGKESGGKESG
+251 GKESGGKESGA
-266 TGANANQ
+266 GANDEQ
-273 PTDNNGKE
+273 PTDSNGKE
-281 TKGSKNEL
+281 TKGSKSEL
-289 SAAERAAL
+289 STAERAAL

-325 KPVVPPMA
+325 KPVVPLMA

-338 VKTAPLQATHQAVA
+338 VKTTPLQATHQAVA

-362 EGVTRTD
+362 EGMTRTD
-369 GGSSSVA
+369 GGSSSA
-376 ADKAPTQTA
+376 ATDKAPTQTA
-385 AEGDGQSKPVA
+385 SEGDGQSKPVA
-396 AKAEGQPAPAASSGA
+396 AKAEGQPANAASSGA
-411 PAPAPASEPVL
+411 PAPATTPASEPVL

-451 EATERSDA
+451 EATERSEA

-477 ARGGA
+477 ARGGV
-482 QESSETTT
+482 QESSEATT

>member
-1 MMQTLLTNSP
+1 MMQTLLTNTP
-11 AAPTAAA
+11 ATPTATA

-29 DGGEGAQQSD
+29 DGGEGALQSD

-54 DKVNAKADGKVV
+54 DKVNAKADGK
-66 NAGGKAPNA
+66 APNA
-75 DSKAPGRPGAEQ
+75 DSKAPARPGAEQ
-87 GSAGALESNKPVP
+87 RNVGAADSNKPVP
-100 TAKGEAAKSLANEAE
+100 TAKGEAAKSLANEAD
-115 EAGSV
+115 EAAGA

-175 PHKDADAESAEA
+175 PQEDADAESAEA
-187 SATLTQPLAGSSDKQ
+187 AATLTQPLAGGSDKQ
-202 GATTSAATLAR
+202 GATTSVAALAR

-224 AAVDA
+224 VPVDA

-251 GKESGGKESGGKESG
+251 GKEGSGKEN
-266 TGANANQ
+266 GANADQ
-273 PTDNNGKE
+273 PTDSNGKE
-281 TKGSKNEL
+281 TKGSKSEL

-312 DTRIQLEGADKGA
+312 DTTIQLEGADKGA

-333 GKEEP
+333 GKEEL

-369 GGSSSVA
+369 GGSSSAA
-376 ADKAPTQTA
+376 ADKAPTQTT

-411 PAPAPASEPVL
+411 PAPATAPASEPVL

-482 QESSETTT
+482 QESSEATT

-503 SQPQAVGHDN
+503 SQPQVVGHDN
-513 RPAATEA
+513 RPAPTEA

-667 ESANDSGIDFYA
+667 ESTNDSGIDFYA

>member
-29 DGGEGAQQSD
+29 DGGEGALQSD
-39 GKVGFSEVMN
+39 GKAGFSEVMN

-54 DKVNAKADGKVV
+54 DKVNAKADGK
-66 NAGGKAPNA
+66 APA
-75 DSKAPGRPGAEQ
+75 RPGAEQ
-87 GSAGALESNKPVP
+87 GSAGASESNKPVP
-100 TAKGEAAKSLANEAE
+100 TAKSEAAKSLANEAE
-115 EAGSV
+115 EAGSA

-126 GSEPDPALAPN
+126 GSEPDPALTPN

-149 DTSLVAPPAINLVAT
+149 DTSLVAPTAINLVAT

-175 PHKDADAESAEA
+175 PQKGADAESAEA
-187 SATLTQPLAGSSDKQ
+187 SATLTQPLAGRSDKQ
-202 GATTSAATLAR
+202 GATTSAAALAR

-224 AAVDA
+224 VPVDA

-236 VMTDDAALTAQLQET
+236 AMTDDVALTAQLQET
-251 GKESGGKESGGKESG
+251 GKEGSGKKS
-266 TGANANQ
+266 GANADQ
-273 PTDNNGKE
+273 QADNSGKE
-281 TKGSKNEL
+281 TKGSKSEL

-312 DTRIQLEGADKGA
+312 DTKIQLEGADKGA

-369 GGSSSVA
+369 GGSSNTA

-385 AEGDGQSKPVA
+385 ADADGQSKPVA

-411 PAPAPASEPVL
+411 PAPATAPASEPVL

-667 ESANDSGIDFYA
+667 ESTNDSGIDFYA

>member
-11 AAPTAAA
+11 AAPTATA

-29 DGGEGAQQSD
+29 DGGEGALQSD

-54 DKVNAKADGKVV
+54 DKVNAKADGK
-66 NAGGKAPNA
+66 APA
-75 DSKAPGRPGAEQ
+75 RPGAEQ

-100 TAKGEAAKSLANEAE
+100 TAKSEAAKSLANESE
-115 EAGSV
+115 EAGSA

-126 GSEPDPALAPN
+126 RSEPDPAIAPN

-149 DTSLVAPPAINLVAT
+149 DTSLVAPTAINLVAT

-175 PHKDADAESAEA
+175 PQKGADAESAEA
-187 SATLTQPLAGSSDKQ
+187 AATLTQPLAGSGEKL
-202 GATTSAATLAR
+202 GATTSAAALAR

-224 AAVDA
+224 APVDA
-229 KAAQPDA
+229 KAAQPDG
-236 VMTDDAALTAQLQET
+236 VVTDDAALTAQLQET
-251 GKESGGKESGGKESG
+251 GKEGSGKEN
-266 TGANANQ
+266 GANADQ
-273 PTDNNGKE
+273 QANNSGKE
-281 TKGSKNEL
+281 TKGSKSEL

-312 DTRIQLEGADKGA
+312 DTKIQLEGADKGA

-369 GGSSSVA
+369 DGSSSAA

-385 AEGDGQSKPVA
+385 TEGDGQSKAVA

-411 PAPAPASEPVL
+411 PAPATAPASEPVL

-451 EATERSDA
+451 EATERSEA

-482 QESSETTT
+482 QESSEATT

-667 ESANDSGIDFYA
+667 ESTNDSGIDFYA

>member
-18 ADKSA
+18 ADKSD

-29 DGGEGAQQSD
+29 DGGEGALQSD

-54 DKVNAKADGKVV
+54 DKVNAKADGKVA
-66 NAGGKAPNA
+66 NADGKAPNA
-75 DSKAPGRPGAEQ
+75 DGKAPARPGAEQ

-100 TAKGEAAKSLANEAE
+100 TAKSEVAKSLANEAE
-115 EAGSV
+115 EAGSA

-126 GSEPDPALAPN
+126 GSEPDPALTPN

-149 DTSLVAPPAINLVAT
+149 DTSLVAPPAINLVVT

-175 PHKDADAESAEA
+175 PQKGADAESAEA
-187 SATLTQPLAGSSDKQ
+187 SATLTQPLAGSDKQ
-202 GATTSAATLAR
+202 GATTSAAALAR

-224 AAVDA
+224 VPVDA

-236 VMTDDAALTAQLQET
+236 VMTDDAALAAQLQGA
-251 GKESGGKESGGKESG
+251 GKESGGKESGA
-266 TGANANQ
+266 GANADQ
-273 PTDNNGKE
+273 QADNSGKQ

-312 DTRIQLEGADKGA
+312 DTKIQLEGADKGA

-369 GGSSSVA
+369 GGSSNVA

-385 AEGDGQSKPVA
+385 TEGDGQPKPVA
-396 AKAEGQPAPAASSGA
+396 AKAEGQPAPVASSGA
-411 PAPAPASEPVL
+411 PAPATASEPVL

-631 SAFAGQGQQGQ
+631 SAFTGQGQQGQ

-667 ESANDSGIDFYA
+667 ESTNDSGIDFYA

>member
-29 DGGEGAQQSD
+29 DGGEGALQSD

-54 DKVNAKADGKVV
+54 DKVNAKGDGKVA
-66 NAGGKAPNA
+66 NADGKAPNA
-75 DSKAPGRPGAEQ
+75 DSKAPARPGAEQ
-87 GSAGALESNKPVP
+87 GSAGALEGNKPVP
-100 TAKGEAAKSLANEAE
+100 NAKGEAAKSLANEAD
-115 EAGSV
+115 EAAGA

-187 SATLTQPLAGSSDKQ
+187 AATLTQPLAGSSDKQ
-202 GATTSAATLAR
+202 GATTSAAALAR
-213 QAASLLTGETS
+213 QAASLLTGEIS
-224 AAVDA
+224 VPVDA

-251 GKESGGKESGGKESG
+251 GKEGSGKESGA
-266 TGANANQ
+266 GANANQ
-273 PTDNNGKE
+273 PTDNSGKE
-281 TKGSKNEL
+281 TKGSKSEL

-297 LSKVPAAALSEQGEN
+297 LSKVPAAALSEQGED

-338 VKTAPLQATHQAVA
+338 VKTTPLQATHQAVA

-369 GGSSSVA
+369 GGSSSAA
-376 ADKAPTQTA
+376 ADKAPTQTT

-411 PAPAPASEPVL
+411 PAPATTPASEPML

-451 EATERSDA
+451 EATERSEA

-520 AARREPANLP
+520 TARREPANLP

-667 ESANDSGIDFYA
+667 ESTNDSGIDFYA

>member
-11 AAPTAAA
+11 AAPTA

-29 DGGEGAQQSD
+29 DGGEGALQSD

-54 DKVNAKADGKVV
+54 DKVNAKADGK
-66 NAGGKAPNA
+66 APA
-75 DSKAPGRPGAEQ
+75 RPGAEQ
-87 GSAGALESNKPVP
+87 GNVGAAESNKPVP

-115 EAGSV
+115 EAGSA

-149 DTSLVAPPAINLVAT
+149 DTSLVAPTAINLVAT

-175 PHKDADAESAEA
+175 PQEDADAESTEA

-202 GATTSAATLAR
+202 GATTSAAALAR
-213 QAASLLTGETS
+213 QAASLLTGDTS
-224 AAVDA
+224 VPVDA

-236 VMTDDAALTAQLQET
+236 VVTDDAALTAQLQET
-251 GKESGGKESGGKESG
+251 GKEGSGKENGAG
-266 TGANANQ
+266 GANADQ

-281 TKGSKNEL
+281 TKGSKSEL

-312 DTRIQLEGADKGA
+312 DTRIQREGADKGA

-338 VKTAPLQATHQAVA
+338 VKTAPLQATHQAVG

-362 EGVTRTD
+362 EGMTRAD
-369 GGSSSVA
+369 GGSSSAA
-376 ADKAPTQTA
+376 ADKAPMQTT
-385 AEGDGQSKPVA
+385 AEGDGQSKPMV

-411 PAPAPASEPVL
+411 PAPATAPANEPVL

-451 EATERSDA
+451 EATERSEA

-464 EVKVDVKQKVAEL
+464 EVKVDVKQKVVEL
-477 ARGGA
+477 ARGGT

-667 ESANDSGIDFYA
+667 ESTNDSGIDFYA

>member
-29 DGGEGAQQSD
+29 DGGEGALQSD

-54 DKVNAKADGKVV
+54 DKVNVKADGKV
-66 NAGGKAPNA
+66 AHTDGKAPA
-75 DSKAPGRPGAEQ
+75 RPGAEQ
-87 GSAGALESNKPVP
+87 GNVGAADSNKPVP

-115 EAGSV
+115 EGGSA

-149 DTSLVAPPAINLVAT
+149 DTSLVAPAAINLVAT
-164 APVVETDGKML
+164 APVVETNGKML
-175 PHKDADAESAEA
+175 PHKDADSESAEA
-187 SATLTQPLAGSSDKQ
+187 SATLTQPLAGSGEKL
-202 GATTSAATLAR
+202 GATTSAAALAR

-224 AAVDA
+224 VPVDA

-236 VMTDDAALTAQLQET
+236 VMTDDAALAAQLQ
-251 GKESGGKESGGKESG
+251 GAGQESGGKESGA
-266 TGANANQ
+266 GANADQ
-273 PTDNNGKE
+273 PADSNGKE

-289 SAAERAAL
+289 SATERAAL

-369 GGSSSVA
+369 GGSSNA
-376 ADKAPTQTA
+376 TADKAPTQTA
-385 AEGDGQSKPVA
+385 SDVDGQSKPVA
-396 AKAEGQPAPAASSGA
+396 AKAEGLPAPAASSGA
-411 PAPAPASEPVL
+411 SASASAPASEPVL

-451 EATERSDA
+451 ETTERSDA

-464 EVKVDVKQKVAEL
+464 EVKVDVKQKVADL

-667 ESANDSGIDFYA
+667 ESTNDSGIDFYA

>member
-1 MMQTLLTNSP
+1 MMQTLLTNSS

-29 DGGEGAQQSD
+29 DGSEGALQSD
-39 GKVGFSEVMN
+39 GKGGFSEVMN

-54 DKVNAKADGKVV
+54 GKGNAKADGHV
-66 NAGGKAPNA
+66 ANA
-75 DSKAPGRPGAEQ
+75 DGKTGSRPGTGPER
-87 GSAGALESNKPVP
+87 AGAVESDKPLQN
-100 TAKGEAAKSLANEAE
+100 AKGEAAKSLANEAE
-115 EAGSV
+115 EAAGA

-126 GSEPDPALAPN
+126 GSDPDPALTPN

-149 DTSLVAPPAINLVAT
+149 DTSLVAPAAITLVAS
-164 APVVETDGKML
+164 APIVETDGKML
-175 PHKDADAESAEA
+175 PPDDAQAASAEA
-187 SATLTQPLAGSSDKQ
+187 STTLTQPLAGSGDKQ
-202 GATTSAATLAR
+202 GTTTSAAALAR

-224 AAVDA
+224 TPVDA

-236 VMTDDAALTAQLQET
+236 VVTDDAALTAQLQET
-251 GKESGGKESGGKESG
+251 GKEGSGKESG
-266 TGANANQ
+266 ANADQ
-273 PTDNNGKE
+273 HADKNGKD
-281 TKGSKNEL
+281 TKGSKSEL

-297 LSKVPAAALSEQGEN
+297 QSKVPAAAAVSGQDKEN
-312 DTRIQLEGADKGA
+312 VQIQVEGADKGA

-333 GKEEP
+333 GKDEP
-338 VKTAPLQATHQAVA
+338 AKPSPLQTTYSTVEA
-352 TQPGAARAFE
+352 QPGAARAFA
-362 EGVTRTD
+362 EGMSRAD
-369 GGSSSVA
+369 GEANLTSE
-376 ADKAPTQTA
+376 KAPPQGV
-385 AEGDGQSKPVA
+385 AEGDSQSKPATA
-396 AKAEGQPAPAASSGA
+396 AKTESQPAPAAGST
-411 PAPAPASEPVL
+411 PAPAATPSEPVL

-451 EATERSDA
+451 EATERSDSA
-459 PRARS
+459 RGRS
-464 EVKVDVKQKVAEL
+464 EVKVDLKQKAAEL
-477 ARGGA
+477 ARGTSQG
-482 QESSETTT
+482 SSETTA
-490 TPESSRSQ
+490 TPESNHSQ

-513 RPAATEA
+513 RPATAEL
-520 AARREPANLP
+520 AARRDPANLP

-571 IQIQMGAD
+571 IQIQID
-579 SQANVHFVVQHGQTR
+579 SSNQANVHFVVQHGQTR

-613 QLGQTLVQQQPQ
+613 QLGQTQVQQQPQ

-631 SAFAGQGQQGQ
+631 SGFSGQGQQGQ

-653 TEAEVTGAGMRLST
+653 TEAEVTGASMSLSR
-667 ESANDSGIDFYA
+667 ESTNDRGIDFYA

>member
-11 AAPTAAA
+11 AAPTSAA

-29 DGGEGAQQSD
+29 DGGEGALQSD

-54 DKVNAKADGKVV
+54 DKVNAKADGKVA

-75 DSKAPGRPGAEQ
+75 DSKAPARPGAEQ
-87 GSAGALESNKPVP
+87 GSAGALEGNKPVP

-115 EAGSV
+115 EAASA

-149 DTSLVAPPAINLVAT
+149 DTSLVAPAAINLVAT

-175 PHKDADAESAEA
+175 PQEDADAESAEA
-187 SATLTQPLAGSSDKQ
+187 AATPTQPLAGSSDKQ
-202 GATTSAATLAR
+202 GATTSAAALAR

-224 AAVDA
+224 APVDA
-229 KAAQPDA
+229 KVAPPDA
-236 VMTDDAALTAQLQET
+236 IVTDDAALAAQLQGA
-251 GKESGGKESGGKESG
+251 GKESGGKESGA
-266 TGANANQ
+266 GANANQ
-273 PTDNNGKE
+273 PTDNSGKE
-281 TKGSKNEL
+281 TKGSKSEL
-289 SAAERAAL
+289 STAERAAL
-297 LSKVPAAALSEQGEN
+297 LSKVPAAALSEQGED

-338 VKTAPLQATHQAVA
+338 VKTAPLQATHQALA

-362 EGVTRTD
+362 EGMTRTY
-369 GGSSSVA
+369 GGSSSAA

-411 PAPAPASEPVL
+411 PAPATAPASEPVL

-451 EATERSDA
+451 EATDRSDA

-520 AARREPANLP
+520 AARREPANLS

-667 ESANDSGIDFYA
+667 ESTNDSGIDFYA